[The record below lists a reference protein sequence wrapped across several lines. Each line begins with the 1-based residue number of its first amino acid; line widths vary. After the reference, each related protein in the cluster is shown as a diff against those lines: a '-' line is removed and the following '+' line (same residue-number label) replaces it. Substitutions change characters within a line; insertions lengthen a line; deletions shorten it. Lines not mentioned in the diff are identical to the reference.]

1 MRVSCLLPSVAV
13 RDARVV
19 LDAGLSMALRPWYFP
34 SLKIHLSLGHFFFSL
49 FMISYCLAP
58 ASLLSCLHFLSHDA
72 STLSPLRSL
81 PVFMFS
87 AFDIF
92 RENTLYFSYLPLL
105 CLLPTDP
112 HIFKA

>member
-13 RDARVV
+13 RGVRVV

-34 SLKIHLSLGHFFFSL
+34 LLTIHLSLGHFFFSL
-49 FMISYCLAP
+49 FTISYCLAP
-58 ASLLSCLHFLSHDA
+58 ASLLFCLHFLSHDA

-87 AFDIF
+87 CVRCF
-92 RENTLYFSYLPLL
+92 P
-105 CLLPTDP
+105 
-112 HIFKA
+112 